1 MVAHDTVGT
10 DPHVHPLSAFRQN
23 LLKRK
28 EVSFLAK
35 DAQTPIGSIQY
46 MIHVPACYNP
56 LWSRHGDNC
65 IHRACTPCKGKGSG

>member
-10 DPHVHPLSAFRQN
+10 DPHVHPPSAFGQDM
-23 LLKRK
+23 LKGK

-56 LWSRHGDNC
+56 LWSRHGDNY
-65 IHRACTPCKGKGSG
+65 IYRVRTPCKGKSDG